1 MLHQYQDLGEEE
13 TKAVNAIIK
22 MNESYKEQIKALQR
36 AAGITVTEEV
46 TVSSSGV
53 EAQEMEPPME
63 EKAQLVYGYDQIMN
77 AINSVKSAEE
87 NINALVGDQKFNE
100 KHKQKFQVY
109 SQQLNNIQAALNNVA
124 SSGAKPK
131 EKILKP

>member
-1 MLHQYQDLGEEE
+1 
-13 TKAVNAIIK
+13 

-36 AAGITVTEEV
+36 AAGIKITEEV

-53 EAQEMEPPME
+53 EMEEYNAYEDGTDPDESQEAEAPME

-87 NINALVGDQKFNE
+87 NINALVADQKFNE

-131 EKILKP
+131 EKTLKP